1 MIKKVLSLY
10 LRYRR
15 CKMLKRLLKSGIVT
29 VNTESATIAR
39 MADSLIHYID
49 TGEYDK
55 GRAYPN
61 GYRSAT

>member
-1 MIKKVLSLY
+1 MKERLLSLY
-10 LRYRR
+10 SRYKR
-15 CKMLKRLLKSGIVT
+15 CKMLKLLLRSGVVT

-39 MADSLIHYID
+39 MTDSLIHYID

-61 GYRSAT
+61 GYRSVK